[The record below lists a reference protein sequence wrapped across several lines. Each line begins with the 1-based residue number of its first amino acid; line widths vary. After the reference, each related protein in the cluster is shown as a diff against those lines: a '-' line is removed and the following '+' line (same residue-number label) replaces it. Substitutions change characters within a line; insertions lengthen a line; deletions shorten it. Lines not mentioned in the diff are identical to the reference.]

1 MEYKNLSDE
10 QLVELVQNNDAK
22 AIDVLVERYKR
33 TVASITRS
41 YFLIGGDKEDLLQ
54 EGMIALYSA
63 MNSFNG
69 QASFKN
75 YVYTCVKNRI
85 VTLIKSSNNQKNKPL
100 NNYVSLSGSVDND
113 ADKSEIIIDNAFGPE
128 ETFINRE
135 AVWELNEKIK
145 KTLSEYEYTILSHYL
160 KGLSYSQIADIVKE
174 KVKSIDNAIQRIRQK
189 LSVFIKWF

>member
-1 MEYKNLSDE
+1 MDYKSLTDE
-10 QLVELVQNNDAK
+10 RLVELAQSKDVK

-63 MNSFNG
+63 MNTFNG
-69 QASFKN
+69 QVGFKS

-85 VTLIKSSNNQKNKPL
+85 LTLIKSSNNQKNKPL
-100 NNYVSLSGSVDND
+100 NNYVSLSGGVDGD
-113 ADKSEIIIDNAFGPE
+113 ADKSEIIVDSGFGPE

-135 AVWELNEKIK
+135 AVQELNEKIK
-145 KTLSEYEYTILSHYL
+145 KTLSEYEYTILTHYL
-160 KGLSYSQIADIVKE
+160 KGLSYSQIAEEVKE

-189 LSVFIKWF
+189 LSVFIK